1 MPSTLGCRPI
11 SGFPPFRRL
20 PPAQPHRKLRPERE
34 KLTGNLHALL
44 LFLITPTSAA
54 SQTAH
59 CFFRHPS
66 GQLCT
71 ESPHENP
78 PAQPHRKPNR
88 EKGTSS
94 LQKALMKIAS
104 TASQKT
110 HMHCCL
116 CFHKSRQHRLPESP
130 VVLPAPARPALQ
142 KAHENPPAQPHR
154 KPNPER
160 DRLAENPHAVLLLI
174 LPGPRKVTA
183 PLGDVLELKAVLYAQ
198 ERPECAHANEHLL
211 GVGIEGVRP
220 RP

>member
-34 KLTGNLHALL
+34 KLTGNPHALL

-130 VVLPAPARPALQ
+130 LLVSAPARTALQ
-142 KAHENPPAQPHR
+142 NAHMRTPPASSGTRQDSFAPAQPHR
-154 KPNPER
+154 KPQS
-160 DRLAENPHAVLLLI
+160 
-174 LPGPRKVTA
+174 RKGKTA
-183 PLGDVLELKAVLYAQ
+183 YKKPT
-198 ERPECAHANEHLL
+198 
-211 GVGIEGVRP
+211 
-220 RP
+220 